1 MSSFDSAGSGSVP
14 ERRDLPYLIHGRT
27 WEQMGVG
34 FSFRTTGRTISET
47 DLVNFITLVGINEP
61 LFVDVQVSLDLG
73 YSGRLV
79 PGTLTFT
86 YAEGLVIQSG
96 SIHGTGMAFLHTDL
110 DVKAPVYV
118 GDTIWVSVEVT
129 ESRAASSGNR
139 GLVTTRNTVHN
150 QRDEVVM
157 VYSPI
162 RLTKGA
168 DQ

>member
-1 MSSFDSAGSGSVP
+1 MEVGSG
-14 ERRDLPYLIHGRT
+14 
-27 WEQMGVG
+27 
-34 FSFRTTGRTISET
+34 FRTTGRTISET
-47 DLVNFITLVGINEP
+47 DLINFITLVGINEP
-61 LFVDVQVSLDLG
+61 LFVDAQVSLDLG
-73 YSGRLV
+73 YAGRLV
-79 PGTLTFT
+79 PGMLTFT

-110 DVKAPVYV
+110 DITSPVYV

-129 ESRAASSGNR
+129 ESRAASTGNR

-150 QRDEVVM
+150 QRDEIVM